1 MFNSGDGSHAYL
13 MFQPVFRYSETVT
26 NSNYILS
33 WKSKGLSAESIKPP
47 TTSDNSLTPEL
58 SYYRYNKK
66 VKFNGSCL
74 KQSKIT

>member
-13 MFQPVFRYSETVT
+13 MFQPVFRYSEAVT
-26 NSNYILS
+26 NSNYVLS
-33 WKSKGLSAESIKPP
+33 WKSKGLPAESIKPP
-47 TTSDNSLTPEL
+47 ATSDNSLTPEL
-58 SYYRYNKK
+58 RYYRYNKK

>member
-1 MFNSGDGSHAYL
+1 MFNSEDGSHAYL

-26 NSNYILS
+26 NSNYFLS

-58 SYYRYNKK
+58 SYYRHNIK